1 MPAGALAYLVTA
13 HEETAGGQL
22 TDTALLMAVAAAV
35 GVVYWLG
42 LRRLHSGPGRG
53 AGRAIR
59 GSWWWRRWC
68 FAAGLVVVVIALLP
82 VIDPYV
88 DHSFPLHMT
97 QHLVLMFV
105 AAPLLALGAPGVP
118 FLLALPHRWRRRVAA
133 VRGARTVRQGRAVAT
148 LPALGLLASTALLC
162 VWHLPDLYGAAL
174 ENDSVHVLEH
184 VSFLVSGGL
193 LWFPLTTRA
202 RALDGGRAV
211 LYVFVSGF
219 PTAALGAILT
229 LAPQPIYPEQ
239 TGTGP
244 GALTAQQLAGV
255 LMWIPSTFFAV
266 LLCAALM
273 LLWFRSME
281 RTAPGTA
288 PLPSPAPPPLP
299 VAAAPRTRK
308 AGPTAVTS
316 TATSTVSRIGEVP
329 R

>member
-1 MPAGALAYLVTA
+1 MPALAAGYLVTA
-13 HEETAGGQL
+13 HRETAGAQL
-22 TDTALLMAVAAAV
+22 SDTALLVAAAV
-35 GVVYWLG
+35 AVGAVYWLG
-42 LRRLHSGPGRG
+42 LRRLHSRPGRHTG
-53 AGRAIR
+53 ASIG

-68 FAAGLVVVVIALLP
+68 FATGLVVVVTALLP

-105 AAPLLALGAPGVP
+105 AAPLLALGAPGLP
-118 FLLALPHRWRRRVAA
+118 LLLALPHRWRRRVAA

-148 LPALGLLASTALLC
+148 LPALCLLASTALLC
-162 VWHLPDLYGAAL
+162 VWHLPDLYDRAL

-184 VSFLVSGGL
+184 VSFLVSGAL
-193 LWFPLTTRA
+193 LWFPLTTPA

-255 LMWIPSTFFAV
+255 LMWIPSTFVAV

-273 LLWFRSME
+273 LLWFRRME
-281 RTAPGTA
+281 RSAPGTA
-288 PLPSPAPPPLP
+288 PLPSPEPPPLP
-299 VAAAPRTRK
+299 VAAVPRTRR
-308 AGPTAVTS
+308 AARATVTS
-316 TATSTVSRIGEVP
+316 ATTTGEVP

>member
-1 MPAGALAYLVTA
+1 MPTGAAGYLVTA
-13 HEETAGGQL
+13 HEETTAGQL
-22 TDTALLMAVAAAV
+22 SGTALLLAVAAAV

-53 AGRAIR
+53 SARSVG

-68 FAAGLVVVVIALLP
+68 FAAGLVVVVTALLP

-88 DHSFPLHMT
+88 DHSFPLHMS

-105 AAPLLALGAPGVP
+105 AAPLLSLGAPGVP
-118 FLLALPHRWRRRVAA
+118 FLLTLPHRWRRRVAA
-133 VRGARTVRQGRAVAT
+133 FRGAPAVRQGRTLAT
-148 LPALGLLASTALLC
+148 LPALTLGLSTALMA
-162 VWHLPDLYGAAL
+162 VWHLPGPYTAAL
-174 ENDSVHVLEH
+174 EHDPVHVLEH
-184 VSFLVSGGL
+184 VSFLVSGAL
-193 LWFPLTTRA
+193 LWFPLTTPG

-273 LLWFRSME
+273 LVWFRRME
-281 RTAPGTA
+281 RTVPGTA
-288 PLPSPAPPPLP
+288 PLPSPEPPPLP
-299 VAAAPRTRK
+299 VAAAVPRTRR
-308 AGPTAVTS
+308 AGRTTPAPMTGE
-316 TATSTVSRIGEVP
+316 VSR
-329 R
+329 